1 MNMVMLV
8 VSQKISA
15 EKNDSEKNRDKSIKK
30 NERGRPQMRDSI
42 ANKGVK
48 QLEECNRVAKQMKLK
63 FLPKAS

>member
-8 VSQKISA
+8 ISQKISA
-15 EKNDSEKNRDKSIKK
+15 EKNGSEKKRDKSIKK

-48 QLEECNRVAKQMKLK
+48 RLEEW
-63 FLPKAS
+63 